1 MVGEVCRR
9 DPRAMADTAST
20 STQNRKWKS
29 LLLLLVTLSDG
40 ETPGGDA
47 WPRRIDSRGP
57 SGLERRASEAAGMA
71 GSRRAQTR
79 GAGDNGSGFV
89 VAVASLRRRSLIV
102 HRAGAAVF
110 DAAQR
115 CRMLCRHPS
124 PKKRHCFDGVCTGV
138 RIRSG
143 SLVGPRRALIPS
155 ASARADQL
163 SMRRA
168 AQPTMRGSLG
178 SCWRGERDAHSLAC
192 QILTASD
199 IRLAPT
205 RVKRTR

>member
-1 MVGEVCRR
+1 MERG
-9 DPRAMADTAST
+9 
-20 STQNRKWKS
+20 
-29 LLLLLVTLSDG
+29 LLRSSGHEDQK
-40 ETPGGDA
+40 P
-47 WPRRIDSRGP
+47 WPLQAGAAR
-57 SGLERRASEAAGMA
+57 EAAGLTGAVAARADA
-71 GSRRAQTR
+71 GSSRQ
-79 GAGDNGSGFV
+79 
-89 VAVASLRRRSLIV
+89 RRRLCGGCSFASAKIT
-102 HRAGAAVF
+102 HRAGGAVF

-115 CRMLCRHPS
+115 CRMLRRHPS
-124 PKKRHCFDGVCTGV
+124 SEERHCFDGVCSGV
-138 RIRSG
+138 RIHSG
-143 SLVGPRRALIPS
+143 SLVGPLQS
-155 ASARADQL
+155 AHPECFGRADQL